1 MSLRTS
7 HSDDNLVIDEA
18 LSVHYTDTVIQGS
31 WSWVYGNMS
40 GTYAQMRECHRYATK
55 SFRYVGMTYAAA
67 KACATAMKSAFKR
80 AFRTSVWDGDCLNG
94 QWLTQNGGNILMA
107 DISMTFADGDAYD
120 VNVRVNEDDV
130 RYLKTSD
137 AYNESTLFATEKQR
151 TYGSDAHGTANETET

>member
-1 MSLRTS
+1 MSLKTS

-31 WSWVYGNMS
+31 WSWVSGNMS

-67 KACATAMKSAFKR
+67 KACATAMKTAFKR

-107 DISMTFADGDAYD
+107 NVSMTFSDGDAYD
-120 VNVRVNEDDV
+120 VNVQVSEDDV
-130 RYLKTSD
+130 RYLKT
-137 AYNESTLFATEKQR
+137 NESFSESIFSAENGSR
-151 TYGSDAHGTANETET
+151 TYGSDAHGGTD